1 MTKFHLGFNV
11 YIKQLIQ
18 EKNNTHKSYILSD
31 ETPQIFDRVKSLPNQ
46 FKYLTESNK
55 EKYYLRIPKK
65 LVDPITRAKAY
76 WSILKTLLNNKKFPI
91 SPYSFIKVNIQQI
104 LKREQNYLTPFLPN
118 NVSQYSTLVMLT
130 LSKKNRKSP
139 F

>member
-1 MTKFHLGFNV
+1 MTKIHLGFNV

-46 FKYLTESNK
+46 FKCLTESNK
-55 EKYYLRIPKK
+55 EKYCLRIPKK

-76 WSILKTLLNNKKFPI
+76 WSIL
-91 SPYSFIKVNIQQI
+91 
-104 LKREQNYLTPFLPN
+104 
-118 NVSQYSTLVMLT
+118 
-130 LSKKNRKSP
+130 
-139 F
+139 

>member
-1 MTKFHLGFNV
+1 MTKIHLGFNV

-31 ETPQIFDRVKSLPNQ
+31 ETPQIFGRVKSLPNQ
-46 FKYLTESNK
+46 FKCLTESNK
-55 EKYYLRIPKK
+55 QKYYLQIPQK
-65 LVDPITRAKAY
+65 LVEPITRAKAY

-104 LKREQNYLTPFLPN
+104 LKREQNYLTPFFAKQCFTI
-118 NVSQYSTLVMLT
+118 QYSSNVNI
-130 LSKKNRKSP
+130 K
-139 F
+139 

>member
-1 MTKFHLGFNV
+1 MTKIHLGFNV

-46 FKYLTESNK
+46 FKCLTESTK

-65 LVDPITRAKAY
+65 LVNPITRAKAY
-76 WSILKTLLNNKKFPI
+76 WSILKTLLNNKKI
-91 SPYSFIKVNIQQI
+91 PYIPLLFHQGKYATNSKKRAELFNSFFAKQCFTI
-104 LKREQNYLTPFLPN
+104 
-118 NVSQYSTLVMLT
+118 QYSSNLNI
-130 LSKKNRKSP
+130 K
-139 F
+139 